1 MKTSPKVTIG
11 IIGCNRLHYFRA
23 LIESAREC
31 IQYDN
36 LEWIVYDNASVEA
49 GMSKY
54 LKTLKF
60 VDDLIVR
67 KERNP
72 ATEHISAMN
81 EIVNKATGEYI
92 IFMPDDMQFV
102 LKGEWLHDFVELAET
117 NARVGSVVLNAQRHT
132 TLKKF
137 FQHSMIDRI
146 LRPAQQTKYQ
156 TDSGRQFVGYGNTKA
171 GINPAAIGT
180 ITKTSIWRELGD
192 WTSSGAQSQQDSTG
206 GGEDGMLIRYWK
218 SGMDLDR
225 ILPAI
230 TPSVSI
236 FAGPRNDQAYV
247 RGNRR
252 YAEYMAPPEGKYYY
266 SILEEKD
273 VSQWNTIYP
282 SLAYE
287 KLAVPIGFEQRMDDI
302 ENMYPW
308 KKRPDD
314 KFGWIHPS
322 VEGLEIS

>member
-1 MKTSPKVTIG
+1 MKISPKVTIG

-23 LIESAREC
+23 LVESAHEC

-36 LEWIVYDNASVEA
+36 LEWIVYDNASVET
-49 GMSKY
+49 GMRKY
-54 LKTLKF
+54 LKTLDF
-60 VDDLIVR
+60 VDNLVVR
-67 KERNP
+67 KNRNP

-81 EIVNKATGEYI
+81 EIVRNATGEYI

-102 LKGEWLHDFVELAET
+102 LKGEWLKDYVELTEA
-117 NARVGSVVLNAQRHT
+117 NKRVGSVVLNAQRHVT
-132 TLKKF
+132 IKKF
-137 FQHSMIDRI
+137 FEHSLTDRI
-146 LRPAQQTKYQ
+146 FRPAQQIKYQ
-156 TDSGRQFVGYGNTKA
+156 TKAGRKFVGYGNTKA

-180 ITKTSIWRELGD
+180 ITKTSIWRELGE
-192 WTSSGAQSQQDSTG
+192 WTASGAQSQQDSTG

-247 RGNRR
+247 RNNRR
-252 YAEYMAPPEGKYYY
+252 YAHYMAPPDGKYYY
-266 SILEEKD
+266 SILDDKD
-273 VSQWNTIYP
+273 TVQWQDVYP
-282 SLAYE
+282 SVPYEQLAQ
-287 KLAVPIGFEQRMDDI
+287 PIGFEQRMDDAQ
-302 ENMYPW
+302 NMYPW

-314 KFGWIHPS
+314 TFGWIHPS
-322 VEGLEIS
+322 VEGLEIG